1 MLIGVVVASAVLHP
15 DVAAAIEACDRLG
28 SGPLAVVPEPD
39 NAEYGAVVSVTGET
53 RFRAGKLTPTK
64 VGLFVTVWR
73 RASDGSTKPLSAEY
87 GPQSLVIAV
96 REGDNLGLFV
106 FPKSALVE
114 RGIVAIGGV
123 GGKRGFRVYPPWSA
137 TENPQAKRSQKW
149 QCRFFLDLG
158 DGDVDLQ
165 RARSLLDAT

>member
-1 MLIGVVVASAVLHP
+1 MLIGVVVVSVVLHP
-15 DVAAAIEACDRLG
+15 DVAVAIEVCDRLG
-28 SGPLAVVPEPD
+28 AGRLAVAPEPD

-73 RASDGSTKPLSAEY
+73 RASDGSTEPLSAED
-87 GPQSLVIAV
+87 GSQSLVIAV
-96 REGDNLGLFV
+96 REGDNFGLFV
-106 FPKSALVE
+106 LPKSALVE
-114 RGIVAIGGV
+114 RGIVAISGV

-158 DGDVDLQ
+158 DWDVDLQ
-165 RARSLLDAT
+165 RARRLFDAT